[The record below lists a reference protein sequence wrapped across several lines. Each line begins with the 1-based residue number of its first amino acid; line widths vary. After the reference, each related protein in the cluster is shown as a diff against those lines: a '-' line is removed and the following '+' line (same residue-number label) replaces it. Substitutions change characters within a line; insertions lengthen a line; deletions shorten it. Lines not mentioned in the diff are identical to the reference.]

1 MFTVTVRA
9 TSILIQPG
17 EEAMPLLQPLL
28 QIHEYE
34 DEYQETVNA
43 LGYMFDEA
51 HNTLYFHKG
60 VDVEYIRRLLG
71 ETKIQYD
78 PYDPYKEM
86 NYEFEEVYPPRDD
99 DQRDY
104 IDFIAGEHGHQS
116 NINDSQIF
124 LVATT
129 GAGKTFCTGYGI
141 GLFGAKTLIIMHRDN
156 LRDQW
161 AKSLFDLN
169 GYTSREVYE
178 LTSSTELEGIAE
190 GTVSLDYDVYL
201 MTHAT
206 FRAACNRIQDAEKI
220 RNITKNLRIGMK
232 VIDEAHLEF
241 RDTLLMDFLFNVR
254 RNLYLTATDGR
265 SSRDE
270 NAIFRHVF
278 SNTTFYRKSQSTNT
292 THPSKWVEYITVDI
306 NTHVKPAVYRYRVNG
321 GRGMSAITY
330 GKWVIQQDKKQTHFT
345 VCKEILKEIFER
357 EPTAKVLVFL
367 PLIELCMDAALFF
380 NIGLNN
386 DPKFEYSVNVKTVHS
401 RNSKPDNERN
411 KHADVIVTTVQSLG
425 TGSDIKGVT
434 DIINCTPIVSK
445 IVVKQVLG
453 RIRYIE
459 KPCHYYDIVD
469 QSVPA
474 DVYWW
479 KSRKKTLKS
488 LCTKYS
494 HLKWTPDDEEVK
506 DNDAH

>member
-1 MFTVTVRA
+1 
-9 TSILIQPG
+9 
-17 EEAMPLLQPLL
+17 MPLLQPLL

-34 DEYQETVNA
+34 DEYQETVNV
-43 LGYMFDEA
+43 LGYMYDEA
-51 HNTLYFHKG
+51 HDTLYFHKG
-60 VDVEYIRRLLG
+60 VNVDYIRRLLG
-71 ETKIQYD
+71 PTETQQD

-86 NYEFEEVYPPRDD
+86 DYQFEEVYPPRDD

-104 IDFIAGEHGHQS
+104 INFIAGEQGHQS
-116 NINDSQIF
+116 NVNDSQIF

-141 GLFGAKTLIIMHRDN
+141 GLFGAKTLIIVHRDN
-156 LRDQW
+156 LRSQW
-161 AKSLFDLN
+161 VKSLYDLN
-169 GYTSREVYE
+169 GYSSHEVYE
-178 LTSSTELEGIAE
+178 LKSSAELEMIAE
-190 GTVSLDYDVYL
+190 GVVNLNYDIYL

-220 RNITKNLRIGMK
+220 RCIARNLHIGMK

-241 RDTLLMDFLFNVR
+241 RDTLFIDYMFNVR

-270 NAIFRHVF
+270 NAIFQHVF
-278 SNTTFYRKSQSTNT
+278 SNTTFYRKSVSTNG
-292 THPSKWVEYITVDI
+292 THPSKWVEYIVVDI

-330 GKWVIQQDKKQTHFT
+330 GKFVIKADKKKTHFT
-345 VCKEILKEIFER
+345 VCKEILKEIFTR
-357 EPTAKVLVFL
+357 EPSAKVLVFM
-367 PLIELCMDAALFF
+367 PLIDLCMDAALFF
-380 NIGLNN
+380 RMGLNN
-386 DPKFEYSVNVKTVHS
+386 DDDFEYSVNVRTYHS
-401 RNSKPDNERN
+401 RNTKVENERN
-411 KHADVIVTTVQSLG
+411 KHADVIVTTIQSLG

-474 DVYWW
+474 DLFWW
-479 KSRKKTLKS
+479 GSRKKTLKS
-488 LCTKYS
+488 LCTRYT
-494 HLKWTPDDEEVK
+494 HLKWTSDEEVSK
-506 DNDAH
+506 E